1 MRQHDNKPNE
11 RERGEKRGEREKGKG
26 ERSGHEAAT
35 RGRGA
40 GR

>member
-11 RERGEKRGEREKGKG
+11 RERGKKRGERGKGKG

-35 RGRGA
+35 RDRGA